1 MRMRAI
7 NKDVYI
13 ATDRGTAIIIGTEFR
28 DIPIEF
34 RREALMRSEEIE
46 IEGIKS
52 SDLNPVVQ
60 TPYSK
65 EARLKDIVKA
75 MIVNIGLEEG
85 LMTGSGLPNMNKLKE
100 RAGYN
105 VSREEMIMA
114 LEDAKSEIEKE
125 DTEE

>member
-1 MRMRAI
+1 
-7 NKDVYI
+7 
-13 ATDRGTAIIIGTEFR
+13 
-28 DIPIEF
+28 
-34 RREALMRSEEIE
+34 MRSEEIE